1 MSEGMKFAR
10 LVEKCKN
17 LKYNPKNSDK
27 CDWDYIRESISIALH
42 NEVQLK
48 TLFILTKMF
57 YPIKIIT
64 KMLLEDYAKSIEE

>member
-1 MSEGMKFAR
+1 MKFKN
-10 LVEKCKN
+10 LVEYCTN
-17 LKYNPKNSDK
+17 LNYIPKNSDK
-27 CDWDYIRESISIALH
+27 DDWDYIRESISIALH

-64 KMLLEDYAKSIEE
+64 KMLLEDYARHVE

>member
-1 MSEGMKFAR
+1 MKFAR

-64 KMLLEDYAKSIEE
+64 KMLLADYAKSSETS